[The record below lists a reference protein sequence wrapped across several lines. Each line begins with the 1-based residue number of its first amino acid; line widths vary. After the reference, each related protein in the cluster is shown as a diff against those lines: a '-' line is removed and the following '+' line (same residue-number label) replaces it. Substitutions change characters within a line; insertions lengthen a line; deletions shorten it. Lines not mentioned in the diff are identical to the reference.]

1 MTNMKLSLAAP
12 FVLTIFLSG
21 CGPDKDA
28 GIFASSAQF
37 VGGLKQVVAARRA
50 GPPSKIQLTPEQTAK
65 IDTPV
70 LQVNPETFGGND
82 FLGRTSSRDDSG
94 IGSVEVWKSSD
105 NARIFLRNGVVIG
118 TRGVGGDMLSAN
130 TNFTITGLSGT
141 GKAIGLKT
149 YIISDG
155 DVTTTEYQFTC
166 TISNLGT
173 ENINVLNQR
182 YNTKKCVKIVLGER
196 IVKSFCVTSIGF
208 KNQEIWCASRAS
220 GLAQE
225 LAILNF
231 CWSKTRQLCNNRQE
245 RAYLLQDSAQG
256 YFVKK

>member
-1 MTNMKLSLAAP
+1 MTNIKLSLAAP

-21 CGPDKDA
+21 CGSDKDA

-70 LQVNPETFGGND
+70 LQVNPETFGGSD

-118 TRGVGGDMLSAN
+118 TRGIGGDMISAN
-130 TNFTITGLSGT
+130 ANFTIAGLSGA
-141 GKAIGLKT
+141 GKASGLKT

-166 TISNLGT
+166 TISNSRN
-173 ENINVLNQR
+173 ENINVGNQH
-182 YNTKKCVKIVLGER
+182 YNTKRMREDCVGGADRKIVLRNEYWVQKSSNLVRKSRQWIGPR
-196 IVKSFCVTSIGF
+196 I
-208 KNQEIWCASRAS
+208 
-220 GLAQE
+220 
-225 LAILNF
+225 
-231 CWSKTRQLCNNRQE
+231 
-245 RAYLLQDSAQG
+245 G
-256 YFVKK
+256 YFELLLVKN